1 MRVIRDKNF
10 EGLSKLAA
18 TEVLIRIQELAI
30 LKNSVN
36 LGLVGGRSVSEI
48 YHALTENTTISWNK
62 VHFFLLDERYVPI
75 DDKESNY
82 ALIKR
87 DLLDPLL
94 KKKLITTKNI
104 HPINTY
110 CANPEDAVFE
120 YEKILNQYSGKID
133 IAIVS
138 AGENGHIAAINPGM
152 DFNIKGAYK
161 YIEDSPKPPPKR
173 ITITPKTLS
182 ETSSAILVFKGEGK
196 KEALKKFL
204 NTPESKRTTP
214 EKTMHLIKDLIV
226 ITDLKEE

>member
-1 MRVIRDKNF
+1 MKVIRDKSF
-10 EGLSKLAA
+10 EELSRLAA

-48 YHALTENTTISWNK
+48 YRALTENTTISWKK
-62 VHFFLLDERYVPI
+62 VHFFLLDERYVPL

-82 ALIKR
+82 SLIKK
-87 DLLDPLL
+87 DLFDPLL
-94 KKKLITTKNI
+94 ENNLITTKNI
-104 HPINTY
+104 HPINTH
-110 CANPEDAVFE
+110 ANNPNDAVFE
-120 YEKILNQYSGKID
+120 YEKILDQYDGKID
-133 IAIVS
+133 VAIIS
-138 AGENGHIAAINPGM
+138 AGENGHVAAIHPGM
-152 DFNIKGAYK
+152 YFNTKGTYK

-173 ITITPKTLS
+173 ITITPETLS

-204 NTPESKRTTP
+204 NKPEAKRTTP